1 MSIAQPDPPRPDR
14 PPGNGAMLKQWLAS
28 EQGRYVVEWERRK
41 IAPLIADAFGFNAIQ
56 IGLPEVDFLADNRI
70 PLKLRVGDIQLLIS
84 QDDADPLP
92 RLDRIDLVC
101 ELPEL
106 PFASNSIDL
115 IVLTHALEFHP
126 QPHQLLREVERVL
139 IPEGKLVIAGFNP
152 YSLWGLRRRMPK
164 CAAAGPWNG
173 RFISLP
179 RIKDWLALLNLET
192 DRGHFGCYA
201 PPFHRADWLKR
212 FGWMEKAGD
221 RWWPLG
227 AGVYLIRAVK
237 RVHGMRLVKPNWKTA
252 PARRK
257 IFTPAVRKL
266 RSYD

>member
-1 MSIAQPDPPRPDR
+1 MSITEPDR
-14 PPGNGAMLKQWLAS
+14 PDAERAVHHGEALKLWLAS
-28 EQGRYVVEWERRK
+28 EQGRYVIEWEKRK
-41 IAPLIADAFGFNAIQ
+41 IAPLVADAFGFNAIQ
-56 IGLPEVDFLADNRI
+56 IGLPEVDFLAENRI
-70 PLKLRVGDIQLLIS
+70 PLKIRIGDIQLIAPTA
-84 QDDADPLP
+84 QAGEPP
-92 RLDRIDLVC
+92 KLDRIDLVC

-106 PFASNSIDL
+106 PFASSSIDL

-126 QPHQLLREVERVL
+126 HPHHLLREVERVL

-152 YSLWGLRRRMPK
+152 FSLWGIRRRMPR
-164 CAAAGPWNG
+164 CSEIGPWNG
-173 RFISLP
+173 QFISLP
-179 RIKDWLALLNLET
+179 RLKDWLALLNLET

-201 PPFHRADWLKR
+201 PPFRRAEWLTR
-212 FGWMEKAGD
+212 FSWMEKAGD

-237 RVHGMRLVKPNWKTA
+237 RVHGMRLVMPNWKSA

-266 RSYD
+266 RPHD

>member
-1 MSIAQPDPPRPDR
+1 MSIAQPETPSPDSATAS
-14 PPGNGAMLKQWLAS
+14 GTALKRWLAS
-28 EQGRYVVEWERRK
+28 EQGRYVVDWERRK
-41 IAPLIADAFGFNAIQ
+41 IAPLVSEAFGFNAIQ
-56 IGLPEVDFLADNRI
+56 IGLPEIDFLAGNRI
-70 PLKLRVGDIQLLIS
+70 PLKLRVGDIQQLVV
-84 QDDADPLP
+84 PGEVGVP
-92 RLDRIDLVC
+92 PPLDRIDLVC

-106 PFASNSIDL
+106 PFAANSIDL
-115 IVLTHALEFHP
+115 VVLTHALEFHP
-126 QPHQLLREVERVL
+126 QPHHLLREVERVL

-152 YSLWGLRRRMPK
+152 YSLWGLRRRLPR
-164 CAAAGPWNG
+164 CAEAGPWHG
-173 RFISLP
+173 RFISLL
-179 RIKDWLALLNLET
+179 RLKDWLTLLSLEI

-201 PPFHRADWLKR
+201 PPFRRADWLSH

-266 RSYD
+266 RSHD